1 MACNSLILS
10 TAKLLIPEDVSIEF
24 ITNLINRGL
33 TGIEYFGCELDNLEC
48 FVDDD
53 MKAVSESISYFDF
66 HFETPE
72 EYDYE
77 SLSKEK
83 IDQLIQGIIERSG
96 KIEMRWDDKDITI
109 YL

>member
-10 TAKLLIPEDVSIEF
+10 TAKLPIPENVSIEF

-53 MKAVSESISYFDF
+53 MKAVSASISYFDF

-77 SLSKEK
+77 SLYKEEV
-83 IDQLIQGIIERSG
+83 DQLIQEVIKTSD
-96 KIEMRWDDKDITI
+96 KIEMR
-109 YL
+109 